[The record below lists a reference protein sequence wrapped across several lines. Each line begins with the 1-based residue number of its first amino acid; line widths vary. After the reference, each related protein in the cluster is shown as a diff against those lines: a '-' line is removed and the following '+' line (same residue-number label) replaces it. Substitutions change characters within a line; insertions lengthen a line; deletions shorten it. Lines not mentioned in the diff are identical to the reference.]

1 MSCKDLAT
9 SSRDVTV
16 TYHIARELEEA
27 QVSLGIMQRARATA
41 EARVGELSEQQKLLV
56 RELKA
61 STPS

>member
-9 SSRDVTV
+9 SSLDVTV
-16 TYHIARELEEA
+16 THHIARELEEA